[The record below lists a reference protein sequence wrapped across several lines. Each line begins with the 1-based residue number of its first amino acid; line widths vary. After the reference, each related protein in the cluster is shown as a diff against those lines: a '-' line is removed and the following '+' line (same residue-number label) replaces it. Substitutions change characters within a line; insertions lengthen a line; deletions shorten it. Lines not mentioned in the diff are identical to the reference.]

1 MVALASRLRAVA
13 PAIGD
18 ARPGAAADGAEG
30 TLALLEGL
38 AESVKA
44 TPAPNRVWLL
54 LTAVSASMPTTE
66 QVTETIRYLSL
77 ESPPQTAL
85 WLLQQAMQN
94 RSSASA
100 AKGLRLV
107 TNRVV
112 VDVHHAATHELHT
125 GMQQVVR
132 NAVPAWVRAYGAL
145 PVAWNEGYGHYRV
158 LSDAETSRALHR
170 NGSEVEVT
178 TEGPAGEMIL
188 PWRTPVLLAEVPP
201 VQACDRLSALARF
214 SANPVVL
221 IGYDCIPVVSG
232 DLVPE
237 PEAPR
242 FVRYLSIVKYSRRV
256 AAISESARAEFAG
269 FTATLAAQGLTG
281 PTVAECS
288 LPAEELLIPSVDS
301 EAADVGS
308 VGRPLVLSVGS
319 FEPRKN
325 HLSLLYAAERLW
337 REGHHF
343 ELLLLGGSGWGQEIP
358 KEIAKL
364 RRLGRPVEARH
375 RVSDSNVASAYR
387 RARFTVFTSLHEG
400 YGLPVAESLAY
411 GTPVITS
418 GYGSTSEIAKAG
430 GALLVDPRDDEELVR
445 AMRQLLT
452 DDRQLASLQEQIAS
466 RPQRTW
472 EGYAGD
478 LWNLMVA
485 PELDGGLENDHP

>member
-1 MVALASRLRAVA
+1 
-13 PAIGD
+13 
-18 ARPGAAADGAEG
+18 
-30 TLALLEGL
+30 
-38 AESVKA
+38 
-44 TPAPNRVWLL
+44 
-54 LTAVSASMPTTE
+54 MPTTE
-66 QVTETIRYLSL
+66 QVTETMRYLGLDSARQ
-77 ESPPQTAL
+77 SSL
-85 WLLQQAMQN
+85 WLLRQAMQN

-100 AKGLRLV
+100 NRGLRLV
-107 TNRVV
+107 SDRVV
-112 VDVHHAATHELHT
+112 VDVHHAATHDLHT

-132 NAVPAWVRAYGAL
+132 NALPVWVATHGAL
-145 PVAWNEGYGHYRV
+145 PVAWNEGYGHYRA
-158 LSDAETSRALHR
+158 LSDAETGRALHR
-170 NGSEVEVT
+170 SGNKVEVT
-178 TEGPAGEMIL
+178 TGGPADEMIL

-221 IGYDCIPVVSG
+221 VGYDCIPVVSG
-232 DLVPE
+232 DMVPE

-242 FVRYLSIVKYSRRV
+242 FVRYLSVVKYSRRV

-281 PTVAECS
+281 PTVIECS
-288 LPAEELLIPSVDS
+288 LPAEELSFREADS
-301 EAADVGS
+301 EAAAGTGS
-308 VGRPLVLSVGS
+308 AESPLVLSVGS

-364 RRLGRPVEARH
+364 RRQGRPVEARH
-375 RVSDSNVASAYR
+375 RVSDSDLAAAYR
-387 RARFTVFTSLHEG
+387 QARFTVFTSLHEG

-418 GYGSTSEIAKAG
+418 DYGSTREIAEGG
-430 GALLVDPRDDEELVR
+430 GAVLVDPRDDEELVR

-452 DDRQLASLQEQIAS
+452 DDLQLASLNAQIAR
-466 RPQRTW
+466 RPRRTW
-472 EGYAGD
+472 PEYAAE
-478 LWNLMVA
+478 LWDRVVA
-485 PELDGGLENDHP
+485 PELQGRPENDRP